1 MEWYVI
7 ISFVVVILLLCIWK
21 VILFINSCCEEIK
34 KSENKRK
41 IKNNYKENR
50 LLLSGRRKEYEIAL
64 KTMQQDPDLV
74 QVVKAFRDLACLFF
88 KKSNLAE
95 TMIQKRVYNDM
106 IRIIKKC
113 KEENKQETFAAELEK
128 KFTKDECIICRV
140 SMESIES
147 EELPTI
153 IILLPCNHALH
164 LDCLENQLVHSKVV
178 KSKVEESKVVQCGIC
193 RAPIVLGINSENNNV
208 VYRNSSIRGFDEQMI
223 KYAAAVM
230 NELVVIRAH
239 DEKVKQDMI
248 MCGVLDLL
256 NEENELRTKYKDVIE
271 DSRPSS
277 RQLKHGDVCY
287 PSLYRAI
294 KILEDTSKLH
304 DLENVIDSE

>member
-1 MEWYVI
+1 
-7 ISFVVVILLLCIWK
+7 
-21 VILFINSCCEEIK
+21 
-34 KSENKRK
+34 
-41 IKNNYKENR
+41 
-50 LLLSGRRKEYEIAL
+50 
-64 KTMQQDPDLV
+64 
-74 QVVKAFRDLACLFF
+74 
-88 KKSNLAE
+88 
-95 TMIQKRVYNDM
+95 
-106 IRIIKKC
+106 
-113 KEENKQETFAAELEK
+113 
-128 KFTKDECIICRV
+128 
-140 SMESIES
+140 
-147 EELPTI
+147 
-153 IILLPCNHALH
+153 
-164 LDCLENQLVHSKVV
+164 
-178 KSKVEESKVVQCGIC
+178 
-193 RAPIVLGINSENNNV
+193 LGINSENNNV